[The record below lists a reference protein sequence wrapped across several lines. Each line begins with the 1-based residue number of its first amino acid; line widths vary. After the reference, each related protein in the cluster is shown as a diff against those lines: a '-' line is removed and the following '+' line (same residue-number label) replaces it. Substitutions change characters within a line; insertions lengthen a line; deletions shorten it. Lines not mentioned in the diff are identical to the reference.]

1 MSKKDIKNNNI
12 DQESKFEEMET
23 AEELG
28 DGWFVGGVATGV
40 AIGVGVVVLT

>member
-1 MSKKDIKNNNI
+1 MFKKDKKNVDENT
-12 DQESKFEEMET
+12 KFEEMEV

-28 DGWFVGGVATGV
+28 DGWFVAGVGVGV